1 MDVPT
6 SKIGGKECVAI
17 VAKHPFSWSIL
28 LIMGVQFGC
37 APCQGGALQWVQIPP
52 GKRSSRKQPEQLWR

>member
-28 LIMGVQFGC
+28 LIMGVQFGSIDRAQADALC
-37 APCQGGALQWVQIPP
+37 VGARL
-52 GKRSSRKQPEQLWR
+52 K